1 MNLLSSL
8 FFSFLSGSSIFNS
21 TIQTISSYLS
31 NFVLKQLHLC
41 RLSDT
46 LISSHVR
53 SGHSQPNKSEHLEG
67 GCQLHPAH
75 TLHLWPVVVL
85 KISLLGGTSF
95 VVLKQQQE
103 KKNEKENIFKQYQPF
118 TRFLSTAYILHIN
131 EASSE
136 LSLPLSLR
144 GGMPLILHP
153 VSLSLAHDRLLSAH
167 RYDWQ
172 I

>member
-1 MNLLSSL
+1 MW
-8 FFSFLSGSSIFNS
+8 FSN
-21 TIQTISSYLS
+21 
-31 NFVLKQLHLC
+31 N
-41 RLSDT
+41 
-46 LISSHVR
+46 
-53 SGHSQPNKSEHLEG
+53 NK
-67 GCQLHPAH
+67 
-75 TLHLWPVVVL
+75 
-85 KISLLGGTSF
+85 
-95 VVLKQQQE
+95 
-103 KKNEKENIFKQYQPF
+103 KKKKKEKENIFKQYQPF
-118 TRFLSTAYILHIN
+118 TRFLSTAYIFHIN